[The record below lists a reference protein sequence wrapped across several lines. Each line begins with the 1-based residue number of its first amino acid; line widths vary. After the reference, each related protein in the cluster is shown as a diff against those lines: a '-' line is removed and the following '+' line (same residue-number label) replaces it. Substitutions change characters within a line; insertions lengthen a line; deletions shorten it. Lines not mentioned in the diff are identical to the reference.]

1 MQCHPLPIW
10 RSTWHTVLGLLGACM
25 RHAGC
30 GMRHGACCL
39 CTGVTPS
46 WESALA
52 AVFVRTMLF
61 LFLLTACCM
70 RHVAVASIRSRR
82 CATNKLRMRSHH
94 MEVGQ
99 VPHRPDQH
107 THTLAHR
114 HARAEEMLRCQEL
127 RVASRGM
134 QIRECL
140 WVNIFGCARAA
151 VLTPFGGFGLG
162 RQIKPVSNALSLSSL
177 PATCSIAAFLHFL
190 HSQSANEFL
199 RSASNDQLQLAM
211 CDIPIDTSAYLA
223 IVELA

>member
-1 MQCHPLPIW
+1 
-10 RSTWHTVLGLLGACM
+10 M
-25 RHAGC
+25 RDVAC
-30 GMRHGACCL
+30 GMEACCL

-61 LFLLTACCM
+61 LFLLTASCM

-107 THTLAHR
+107 THTHTR
-114 HARAEEMLRCQEL
+114 TQGKCCD
-127 RVASRGM
+127 VKSFASRGM

-223 IVELA
+223 IVELAEYSILEFYTQLQFEFNYRYTC